1 MSEIREEQRLIK
13 TPSLQK
19 LLVRGGAGNDNKAR
33 GMLCARQGERSK
45 DKAKRPWTEEV
56 PGAANG

>member
-13 TPSLQK
+13 TPSLQT
-19 LLVRGGAGNDNKAR
+19 LLVQGGHDNKAH
-33 GMLCARQGERSK
+33 GMLCARQGERYK